1 MAELNLNDEGELIMS
16 DEERAALLGMH
27 DPRMAA
33 CFGFDRV
40 ITIGTIVKIKSLIVI
55 PRLICN
61 YEEYPLMSQA
71 DKILV
76 EQTGNLD
83 LFPHEVP
90 EWIYGVV
97 IVEQYAPPNM
107 HSPEKFMVDWAGEYH
122 LKLFD
127 NTKNTHELFW
137 SEDLYGVKWPD
148 NTDFADEQEM
158 LWKSFKYNEEYMVW
172 ERKELRFKCWYCDE
186 EGCDRMI
193 LSDRLSQIYSDLSYN
208 DTIGNYHKRRI
219 VYQSM
224 LLWSQNLMGT
234 VALRDICICVV
245 NEVGELFPSQTDESE
260 TDEDSGGTIDLI

>member
-1 MAELNLNDEGELIMS
+1 MADLNLNDERELIIS
-16 DEERAALLGMH
+16 DEERAGILGMD

-40 ITIGTIVKIKSLIVI
+40 ITIGTIVKIKSSIVI
-55 PRLICN
+55 PHLICN

-148 NTDFADEQEM
+148 NTDFADEKEM
-158 LWKSFKYNEEYMVW
+158 L
-172 ERKELRFKCWYCDE
+172 
-186 EGCDRMI
+186 
-193 LSDRLSQIYSDLSYN
+193 
-208 DTIGNYHKRRI
+208 
-219 VYQSM
+219 
-224 LLWSQNLMGT
+224 
-234 VALRDICICVV
+234 
-245 NEVGELFPSQTDESE
+245 
-260 TDEDSGGTIDLI
+260 